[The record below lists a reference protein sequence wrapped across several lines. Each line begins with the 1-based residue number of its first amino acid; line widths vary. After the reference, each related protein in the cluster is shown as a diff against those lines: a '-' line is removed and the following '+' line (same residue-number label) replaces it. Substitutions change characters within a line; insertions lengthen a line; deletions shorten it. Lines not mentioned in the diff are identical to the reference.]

1 VAITFPLVFGW
12 LDFETVPGGL
22 ECYRAYLYFGGAIF
36 AHMEKSRM
44 DQWQPQ
50 AFGKLP
56 KPMMTREV
64 GVRRYLPKRL
74 GRAVRLK
81 LPLLLFAALLMSL
94 DAGSTFG
101 RNEAAQAGSVT
112 SANDV
117 AGHGNAEQASLPP
130 AISETEE
137 HALPQKAV
145 EIARPFGFPITNSM
159 VVSWIVA
166 VGLIIFARVA
176 TRDMK
181 DVPAGAQNLFE
192 WLVGGLYDF
201 LERIIGP
208 RLVKRT
214 FWFLA
219 TVFLFI
225 LSANW
230 MGLIPGAGTIGW
242 GHQTPHGFVVDQPLF
257 RGANADLNLTLAMA
271 LVFFGCWIIWALQ
284 EVGPVGFLKELFAP
298 KGESTGLLK
307 VLMIIVFFAAGL
319 LEIISILFRP
329 ISLSFRLYGNIFAG
343 ENMLETMSRL
353 VPGLGWLLP
362 IPFYFMELLVGLVQA
377 LVFMLLCAV
386 FTLLMCP
393 QKEEGSASAR
403 G

>member
-1 VAITFPLVFGW
+1 
-12 LDFETVPGGL
+12 
-22 ECYRAYLYFGGAIF
+22 
-36 AHMEKSRM
+36 
-44 DQWQPQ
+44 
-50 AFGKLP
+50 
-56 KPMMTREV
+56 MTQMHPSQV
-64 GVRRYLPKRL
+64 GVRRYLPKIL
-74 GRAVRLK
+74 GRDVLLK
-81 LPLLLFAALLMSL
+81 LKIKLALLLFATLILSL
-94 DAGSTFG
+94 DADLTFA
-101 RNEAAQAGSVT
+101 RNESAQAGSAT
-112 SANDV
+112 SANEM
-117 AGHGNAEQASLPP
+117 AGDDNAEQGSLPA
-130 AISETEE
+130 AIASKEQR
-137 HALPQKAV
+137 ALPQKAV

-181 DVPAGAQNLFE
+181 GVPAGAQNFLE

-201 LERIIGP
+201 LESIIGP

-219 TVFLFI
+219 TVFIFI

-230 MGLIPGAGTIGW
+230 VGLIPGAGTIGW
-242 GHQTPHGFVVDQPLF
+242 GHQTANGFVVDQPIF
-257 RGANADLNLTLAMA
+257 RGANADLNQTLAMA
-271 LVFFGCWIIWALQ
+271 LVFFACWIIWALQ

-298 KGESTGLLK
+298 KGESTGFLK
-307 VLMIIVFFAAGL
+307 VLMIVAFFAAGW
-319 LEIISILFRP
+319 LEVISILFRP
-329 ISLSFRLYGNIFAG
+329 VSLSFRLYGNIYAG
-343 ENMLETMSRL
+343 ETMLETMSRM

-393 QKEEGSASAR
+393 PEEKGSVNAH